1 MQTIAGFPYW
11 EVEFDSDGRPRDPQQ
26 VSRRVD
32 EIAQRNLTDLFVFSH
47 GWNNERSDAREIYRR
62 FFESARRVLD
72 AHAGPAPGS
81 RAGIVGVL
89 WPSILFPDDAP
100 TAEAGGAASI
110 DSPGAVADPIAELAK
125 VFPKRLATLEAL
137 GQLLRDQPE
146 DLDELRRF
154 QMLLRELAPAFA
166 TDDESAEDGVL
177 TEDAE
182 KVFDAL
188 STLAPPEERADA
200 AGFGDRF
207 RQLWTGAREALR
219 VTSYWTMKER
229 AGHVGER
236 GVAPF
241 VASLHAAAP
250 ALRVHLVG
258 HSFGARVVSFTL
270 RGLPASLAGPAS
282 PVKSLTL
289 LQGAFSHFAFAEK
302 LPHDE
307 SRSGGLKGMAARVD
321 GPIVVTHSRHDLAV
335 CERYPQASLVSR
347 DDAAA
352 VDDASRFR
360 FGAMGA
366 DGAQA
371 VDAAARPFGA
381 IGEPYAFQKGK
392 FFNLN
397 GDDLITRGEP
407 PSGAHSDIFYDE
419 IAWAVLQAS
428 GIVTAG
434 EGV

>member
-11 EVEFDSDGRPRDPQQ
+11 EVEFDSDGRPLDPSQPAA
-26 VSRRVD
+26 RVQ

-47 GWNNERSDAREIYRR
+47 GWNNDKHDAREIYRR
-62 FFESARRVLD
+62 FFESARRVID
-72 AHAGPAPGS
+72 AQPGGAPAR
-81 RAGIVGVL
+81 RAGVVGVL

-100 TAEAGGAASI
+100 VPEAGGAASL
-110 DSPGAVADPIAELAK
+110 DGGDAADPIDELAK
-125 VFPKRLATLEAL
+125 VFPNRLATLEAL

-154 QMLLRELAPAFA
+154 QALLRELAPGST
-166 TDDESAEDGVL
+166 TDEESAEDGVL

-182 KVFDAL
+182 HVFEAL
-188 STLAPPEERADA
+188 SALAPPEDRADA
-200 AGFGDRF
+200 AGFADRF
-207 RQLWTGAREALR
+207 RKLWTGAREALR

-236 GVAPF
+236 GLGPF
-241 VASLHAAAP
+241 VASLHGAASS
-250 ALRVHLVG
+250 LRVHLVG

-270 RGLPASLAGPAS
+270 KGLPASLSGPLS

-289 LQGAFSHFAFAEK
+289 LQGAFSHFAFADK

-307 SRSGGLKGMAARVD
+307 SRSGGLKGLASRVD
-321 GPIVVTHSRHDLAV
+321 GPILVTHSRHDLAV

-352 VDDASRFR
+352 FDELTFR

-366 DGAQA
+366 NGAQA
-371 VDAAARPFGA
+371 VDAVARPLGPV
-381 IGEPYAFQKGK
+381 GDGYAFAKGK
-392 FFNLN
+392 FLNLN
-397 GDDLITRGEP
+397 GDDLITQGQP
-407 PSGAHSDIFYDE
+407 PSGAHSDIFHGE

-428 GIVTAG
+428 GVVSAG
-434 EGV
+434 QGV

>member
-11 EVEFDSDGRPRDPQQ
+11 EVEFDSDGRPRDAQQ
-26 VSRRVD
+26 ASSHVT
-32 EIAQRNLTDLFVFSH
+32 EIAQRNLSDLFIFSH
-47 GWNNERSDAREIYRR
+47 GWNNDHGDARSIYRR

-72 AHAGPAPGS
+72 AQPVQGSGS

-100 TAEAGGAASI
+100 AGESGGAASL
-110 DSPGAVADPIAELAK
+110 DGTGTTADAIAELAK
-125 VFPKRLATLEAL
+125 VFPKRLVTLEAL
-137 GQLLRDQPE
+137 GQLLRDQPD

-154 QMLLRELAPAFA
+154 QMLLRELAPGST
-166 TDDESAEDGVL
+166 TDDESAEGDVL

-182 KVFDAL
+182 QVFEAL
-188 STLAPPEERADA
+188 STLAPPEDRADA
-200 AGFGDRF
+200 VGLDDQF
-207 RQLWTGAREALR
+207 RKLWRGAREALR

-236 GVAPF
+236 GVGPF

-250 ALRVHLVG
+250 SLRVHLIG
-258 HSFGARVVSFTL
+258 HSFGARVVSFSL
-270 RGLPASLAGPAS
+270 KGLPPSFSGPGS

-289 LQGAFSHFAFAEK
+289 LQGAFSHFAFADA
-302 LPHDE
+302 LPHDDR
-307 SRSGGLKGMAARVD
+307 RSGGLKGMATRVD
-321 GPIVVTHSRHDLAV
+321 GPILVTHSRHDLAV
-335 CERYPQASLVSR
+335 SERYPQASLVTR

-352 VDDASRFR
+352 FDELRFR

-371 VDAAARPFGA
+371 VDAGARSIGP
-381 IGEPYAFQKGK
+381 IGEPYVFQKGK
-392 FFNLN
+392 FINLN
-397 GDDLITRGEP
+397 GDDLITQGKP
-407 PSGAHSDIFYDE
+407 PSGAHSDIFYEE

-428 GIVTAG
+428 GLMTG
-434 EGV
+434 QGV